1 MKWKSQSVS
10 MPMSSAG
17 IIGSSSG
24 EELHGI
30 KVDPRTIILVI
41 VVFAGAIK
49 VASMLLI

>member
-1 MKWKSQSVS
+1 

-24 EELHGI
+24 DELHGI

-41 VVFAGAIK
+41 IVFAGVIK
-49 VASMLLI
+49 VASMFVV